1 MQVATRAPRRS
12 APRIIVVAIM
22 MLSMLVAPIASITR
36 AQDAPSGGTLT
47 GAFDQGP
54 GGCAECF
61 NPFTAGA
68 GFTWFEQ
75 YFSKLMVYD
84 IDFTGLQG
92 ELAESWEVSDDA
104 LTVTLHLREG
114 VLWHDG
120 EPFTSEDVK
129 FTIELANAA
138 DSASYI
144 GAKFNGVESIETPDD
159 LTVVLNL
166 AAPNA
171 PLFDAF
177 TFLVMVPEHL
187 LRDVAPADLVQGSW
201 WSDNPI
207 GTGPFKWSTYEP
219 GQYVELVANEDYW
232 RGRPQLDR
240 LINRY
245 FPEAGSAV
253 IALRNGEIQ
262 FSYLTAD
269 EALSLTDDETIRQYS
284 GPSQVPNYLGFNLN
298 QERFQN
304 ASIRQAFAYAI
315 DKATIIDQLFQGT
328 AQPLSCLF
336 SLPQYVPEG
345 LNAYEYNVDQAKALL
360 EEGGWDG
367 SSVEILTYYTD
378 QLSTDVLTAIQQFM
392 ADAGVDLTFQA
403 IDVTTYNQRSEARDY
418 DIVYAG
424 AANGPDP
431 DVLSTHFESKSQNP
445 NVLNRSDISNAD
457 IDAGFLAGRQA
468 TTAEA
473 RQEAYQNVC
482 SVMNSELYWVPL
494 WISTRF
500 GGVNGEGEFYWT
512 PAPGGGRYYQASE
525 TWTLKAAE

>member
-1 MQVATRAPRRS
+1 MHDASRAPRRR
-12 APRIIVVAIM
+12 APRFILIAMLMLAM
-22 MLSMLVAPIASITR
+22 MVAPLGAMTR

-75 YFSKLMVYD
+75 YFSKLMLYD
-84 IDFTGLQG
+84 IDFTGIQPN
-92 ELAESWEVSDDA
+92 LAESWEVSEDG
-104 LTVTLHLREG
+104 LTVTLKLRQD

-120 EPFTSEDVK
+120 EAFTSEDVK
-129 FTIELANAA
+129 FTIELAKHP

-144 GAKFNGVESIETPDD
+144 GAKFNGVSAIETPDD
-159 LTVVLNL
+159 YTVVLTL
-166 AAPNA
+166 EAPNA

-177 TFLVMVPEHL
+177 TFLVIVPQHEL
-187 LRDVAPADLVQGSW
+187 ADVAPADLVQGEW
-201 WSDNPI
+201 WRTNPI
-207 GTGPFKWSTYEP
+207 GTGPFKWSEYVP
-219 GQYVELVANEDYW
+219 GQYVELVANEDYFM
-232 RGRPQLDR
+232 GRPQLDR

-269 EALSLTDDETIRQYS
+269 EALALGEDETIRQYS
-284 GPSQVPNYLGFNLN
+284 GPSQVPNYLAFNLS

-304 ASIRQAFAYAI
+304 ASVRQAFAYAI
-315 DKATIIDQLFQGT
+315 DKNTIIEQLFQGT
-328 AQPLSCLF
+328 AQPLMCLF
-336 SLPQYVPEG
+336 SLPQYVPDG
-345 LNAYEYNVDQAKALL
+345 LNAYEYNVEQARSLL

-367 SSVEILTYYTD
+367 SSIEILTYYTD
-378 QLSTDVLTAIQQFM
+378 QLSIDILTAIQQFY
-392 ADAGVDLTFQA
+392 ADAGVEITFVTV
-403 IDVTTYNQRSEARDY
+403 DVNTYNQRAADGDY
-418 DIVYAG
+418 DMVYAG

-431 DVLSTHFESKSQNP
+431 DVLSTHFESVEQNP
-445 NVLNRSDISNAD
+445 NVLNRSGIKNAD

-468 TTAEA
+468 TNPDDRAA
-473 RQEAYQNVC
+473 AYQDVC
-482 SVMNSELYWVPL
+482 TVMNSELYWIPL

>member
-1 MQVATRAPRRS
+1 
-12 APRIIVVAIM
+12 
-22 MLSMLVAPIASITR
+22 
-36 AQDAPSGGTLT
+36 
-47 GAFDQGP
+47 
-54 GGCAECF
+54 
-61 NPFTAGA
+61 
-68 GFTWFEQ
+68 
-75 YFSKLMVYD
+75 
-84 IDFTGLQG
+84 
-92 ELAESWEVSDDA
+92 
-104 LTVTLHLREG
+104 
-114 VLWHDG
+114 
-120 EPFTSEDVK
+120 
-129 FTIELANAA
+129 
-138 DSASYI
+138 
-144 GAKFNGVESIETPDD
+144 
-159 LTVVLNL
+159 
-166 AAPNA
+166 
-171 PLFDAF
+171 
-177 TFLVMVPEHL
+177 
-187 LRDVAPADLVQGSW
+187 
-201 WSDNPI
+201 
-207 GTGPFKWSTYEP
+207 
-219 GQYVELVANEDYW
+219 
-232 RGRPQLDR
+232 
-240 LINRY
+240 
-245 FPEAGSAV
+245 
-253 IALRNGEIQ
+253 NGEIQ

-457 IDAGFLAGRQA
+457 
-468 TTAEA
+468 
-473 RQEAYQNVC
+473 
-482 SVMNSELYWVPL
+482 
-494 WISTRF
+494 
-500 GGVNGEGEFYWT
+500 
-512 PAPGGGRYYQASE
+512 
-525 TWTLKAAE
+525 